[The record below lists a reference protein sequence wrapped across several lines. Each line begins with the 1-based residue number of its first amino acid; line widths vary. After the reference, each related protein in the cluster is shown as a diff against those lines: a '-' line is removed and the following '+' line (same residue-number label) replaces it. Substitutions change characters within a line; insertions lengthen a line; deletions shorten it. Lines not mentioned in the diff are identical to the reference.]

1 MPACGAGVL
10 EHPDDAGGTLVVG
23 QADADLGAEL
33 GVRRADGHR
42 HRAGVRRVG
51 EQRAEQDD
59 HLHAEALQALHQ
71 LLAEG
76 APAHV
81 RLDAVNQDH
90 VAGQP
95 GGRHGLIGRLGAG
108 ERDPGRRPDQP
119 LGLPAFDLDYRPV
132 DLEVVE
138 VLGIDG
144 ADGSRLPGD
153 AQVVDHPARCLAR
166 VVPAL
171 ESGDGD
177 RGYEFADVVELDNSP
192 PPMPTLRL
200 SPTAYVVGLACRVT
214 GRRVSRR
221 LRKAH
226 AGRLQ

>member
-1 MPACGAGVL
+1 VSACQD
-10 EHPDDAGGTLVVG
+10 PDDSGGTLVVG
-23 QADADLGAEL
+23 QADTDLGAEL

-42 HRAGVRRVG
+42 HWAGVRRVG

-71 LLAEG
+71 LLTEG

-81 RLDAVNQDH
+81 RLYAMNQYH

-95 GGRHGLIGRLGAG
+95 GGRHGRVGRLGTG
-108 ERDPGRRPDQP
+108 DRDPGRRPDKP
-119 LGLPAFDLDYRPV
+119 LGLPALDLDYRPV

-138 VLGIDG
+138 ILGIDG
-144 ADGSRLPGD
+144 ADWSRLPGD
-153 AQVVDHPARCLAR
+153 AQVVDHPARRLAR
-166 VVPAL
+166 VIPAF

-192 PPMPTLRL
+192 PPMPTLGL
-200 SPTAYVVGLACRVT
+200 SFTAYVVSLACRVT
-214 GRRVSRR
+214 GRRVSRGYGK
-221 LRKAH
+221 L